1 MKRALVLLSLAAGA
15 LPGCAT
21 APVPG
26 AEATLD
32 AKIYSEADGPRISLS
47 EPAYVAI
54 FHVGQGRG
62 DARLVYPEPGAE
74 QVMLRRGTQSLAA
87 ANVAWNL
94 TTRYQANVVWYMVA
108 SREPLDLSGFAESR
122 NARGTI
128 GAHVLQK
135 NVHQIAGALAQAVVP
150 DPESRGWTDAIL
162 YYDGRSL
169 ASARAAN
176 RSRRIDSCGFVDAR
190 RYRTPQGC
198 PSR

>member
-15 LPGCAT
+15 LSGCAT
-21 APVPG
+21 APAPG
-26 AEATLD
+26 AEDTLD
-32 AKIYSEADGPRISLS
+32 AQIYSDADGPRISLS

-62 DARLVYPEPGAE
+62 EAQLVYPEPGAQ

-108 SREPLDLSGFAESR
+108 SRQPLDLSHFAESR
-122 NARGTI
+122 NARQAV
-128 GAHVLQK
+128 GAHVLRK
-135 NVHQIAGALAQAVVP
+135 NVHEIAGALSRAVVT
-150 DPESRGWTDAIL
+150 DPEGRDWTDAFL
-162 YYDGRSL
+162 HYDGRGL
-169 ASARAAN
+169 AAARAAN
-176 RSRRIDSCGFVDAR
+176 RSRRIDPCGFADAR
-190 RYRTPQGC
+190 RYRTPHGC